1 MDHRVEWR
9 GSFDNRALNE
19 LHAEAF
25 EHPVFD
31 DDWAGQ
37 VERHSLGWVCAWD
50 TEGELVGFVNL
61 PWDGAF
67 HAFVIDT
74 IVSRSAARQGLGT
87 AMVTLA
93 AEHARGRVRLAP
105 RRLRGSPEAVL
116 LRRVRLR
123 ADERRPDQPQG
134 AVKSRSSAISLAASS
149 VAEPRSL
156 R

>member
-1 MDHRVEWR
+1 MDHRIEWR

-74 IVSRSAARQGLGT
+74 IVSRSAARQG
-87 AMVTLA
+87 
-93 AEHARGRVRLAP
+93 RGP
-105 RRLRGSPEAVL
+105 PW
-116 LRRVRLR
+116 
-123 ADERRPDQPQG
+123 
-134 AVKSRSSAISLAASS
+134 
-149 VAEPRSL
+149 
-156 R
+156 